1 MLPVRLNEKGYGER
15 MGVVMIL
22 VAAVL
27 FIAGMVVS
35 VLGIGWLGALLCTVG
50 AGIGLAILVKA
61 PRPAV

>member
-1 MLPVRLNEKGYGER
+1 

-22 VAAVL
+22 VAVVL

-50 AGIGLAILVKA
+50 AAIGLVILVKA

>member
-1 MLPVRLNEKGYGER
+1 MPEQRYGEA

-22 VAAVL
+22 VAVVL

-50 AGIGLAILVKA
+50 AGIGLVALVKA
-61 PRPAV
+61 PRPAG

>member
-1 MLPVRLNEKGYGER
+1 
-15 MGVVMIL
+15 MGVVLIL
-22 VAAVL
+22 VAVVL

-50 AGIGLAILVKA
+50 AGVGLVVLVKA

>member
-1 MLPVRLNEKGYGER
+1 VCVHERGYGEP
-15 MGVVMIL
+15 MGVVMML
-22 VAAVL
+22 VAVLL

-50 AGIGLAILVKA
+50 AGIGLVALVKA